1 MTANHARG
9 NVFAALD
16 KLCGR
21 QVDPQQR
28 ELKTMTFKRVF
39 VGILAAGCVIAA
51 SMLSSTAANAQ
62 ADKKV
67 TKAMEMMKANAA
79 ALGAPKVEGTDPVGG
94 KAAPAL
100 YFGTTKM
107 NNNFTLVDAV
117 VKAVGGS
124 ATFFVK
130 SGDEY
135 VRVSTNVKKDDGS
148 RAIGTILDPKGKAIA
163 AINKNE
169 AFYGDVDILGK
180 MYVTGYEPI
189 HDAANNVIGI
199 YYVGYLK

>member
-1 MTANHARG
+1 
-9 NVFAALD
+9 
-16 KLCGR
+16 
-21 QVDPQQR
+21 
-28 ELKTMTFKRVF
+28 MTFKRVF